1 MQFVS
6 FVTNLGLS
14 PSGLKKSAA
23 ILAFV
28 CNLSKVIHLHICCN
42 NLASR
47 QAHPHE
53 AQRASF
59 YVKTN

>member
-23 ILAFV
+23 I

-53 AQRASF
+53 AQRALF

>member
-6 FVTNLGLS
+6 FVTNLCLS
-14 PSGLKKSAA
+14 PSGLSTAA
-23 ILAFV
+23 ILARI
-28 CNLSKVIHLHICCN
+28 CNLSKDIHLHICCN

-53 AQRASF
+53 AQRALF

>member
-1 MQFVS
+1 M
-6 FVTNLGLS
+6 S

-47 QAHPHE
+47 QAPPHE
-53 AQRASF
+53 AQRALF